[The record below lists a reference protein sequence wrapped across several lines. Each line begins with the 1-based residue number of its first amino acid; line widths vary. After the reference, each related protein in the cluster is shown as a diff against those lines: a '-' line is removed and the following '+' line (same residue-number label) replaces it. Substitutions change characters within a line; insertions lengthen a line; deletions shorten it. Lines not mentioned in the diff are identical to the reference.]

1 MKHPFTL
8 LVTTLL
14 CFAFAAC
21 IKDELPSAECDI
33 EVASVSLNDPET
45 VFFRASDTAIAVSS
59 DVTEIVFRLRPTV
72 TDLTFAPTFRLTQG
86 AMIQPANG
94 SQHDFAQGP
103 VTYTVTS
110 EDGRYRRIYRVSFRR
125 TSSTDTDEVHFDFE
139 HFMLDSLGVG
149 TVKYYVWRDPT
160 DDPAAG
166 SWATGNAGYSMTAW
180 GQPADSFPSV
190 PLADGYDG
198 HAVRLTTRSTGSLGR
213 MVRMPIAAGNLF
225 YGTFDVRSA
234 MQDALAATR
243 FGHPFDRRPIA
254 FTGYYTYRPASPVA
268 DRDSRVL
275 PGARDSAA
283 IYAIL
288 YRNRDA
294 NGRPVTLDG
303 TNIRTSPQIVA
314 TADMGFVP
322 PTDVWTPF
330 RLTFRYTADL
340 DRQLLAVRGYSLAI
354 VFSSS
359 RRGDRFVGAVGST
372 LCIDKIRIVCEKE

>member
-1 MKHPFTL
+1 MKYPFTL

-21 IKDELPSAECDI
+21 IKDELPGAECDI

-72 TDLTFAPTFRLTQG
+72 TDLTFAPTFRLTPG

-149 TVKYYVWRDPT
+149 TAKYYVWRDPT

-180 GQPADSFPSV
+180 EQPADSFPSV
-190 PLADGYDG
+190 SIAGGYDG
-198 HAVRLTTRSTGSLGR
+198 RAVRLTTRSTGYLGR

-225 YGTFDVRSA
+225 YGAFDVRSA

-243 FGHPFDRRPIA
+243 FGHPFDRQPIV
-254 FTGYYTYRPASPVA
+254 FTGYYIYWPATPVT
-268 DRDSRVL
+268 DRDGRVL
-275 PGARDSAA
+275 PSVRDSAA
-283 IYAIL
+283 IYAVF

-294 NGRPVTLDG
+294 NGRSVTLDG
-303 TNIRTSPQIVA
+303 TNICTSPQIIA
-314 TADMGFVP
+314 TAELGHVS
-322 PTDVWTPF
+322 PTDTWTPF
-330 RLTFRYTADL
+330 SLNFRYTAAI
-340 DRQLLAVRGYSLAI
+340 DRQLLVARGYSLAI

>member
-1 MKHPFTL
+1 MKHPFPL
-8 LVTTLL
+8 LATSLL

-21 IKDELPSAECDI
+21 IKDELPNSECDI
-33 EVASVSLNDPET
+33 EAVSISVSNPEA
-45 VFFRASDTAIAVSS
+45 VFFRAADTAQAVPS
-59 DVTEIVFRLRPTV
+59 DITEIVFRLRPTV
-72 TDLTFAPTFRLTQG
+72 KRLTFAPTFRLTPG
-86 AMIQPANG
+86 ATIQPANG

-110 EDGRYRRIYRVSFRR
+110 ENGRYHRTYRISFRC
-125 TSSTDTDEVHFDFE
+125 TSPTDADEVRFDFE
-139 HFMLDSLGVG
+139 HFALDSLGVG
-149 TVKYYVWRDPT
+149 TAKYYVWRDPT

-166 SWATGNAGYSMTAW
+166 GWATGNAGFSMTAW

-190 PLADGYDG
+190 PIAVGYDG

-213 MVRMPIAAGNLF
+213 MARMPIAAGNLF

-234 MQDALAATR
+234 MQDALSATR

>member
-1 MKHPFTL
+1 MKLSLPHL
-8 LVTTLL
+8 LAALL

-21 IKDELPSAECDI
+21 IKDELPGAECDI
-33 EVASVSLNDPET
+33 EAVSISISNPEA
-45 VFFRASDTAIAVSS
+45 VFFRVADTAMAVPS
-59 DVTEIVFRLRPTV
+59 DVTEIVFRVRPTV
-72 TDLTFAPTFRLTQG
+72 ANLTFAPTFRLSPG
-86 AMIQPANG
+86 AVIEPANG

-103 VTYTVTS
+103 ATYTVTS
-110 EDGRYRRIYRVSFRR
+110 EDGRYRRTYRISFRR
-125 TSSTDTDEVHFDFE
+125 TSPTGADEVRFDFE
-139 HFMLDSLGVG
+139 HFLLDSLGIG
-149 TVKYYVWRDPT
+149 TAKYYVWRDPT

-166 SWATGNAGYSMTAW
+166 GWATGNAGFSLTAW

-254 FTGYYTYRPASPVA
+254 FTGYYTYRPATPTT
-268 DRDSRVL
+268 DRDGHVL
-275 PGARDSAA
+275 PDARDSAA

-303 TNIRTSPQIVA
+303 TNVSTSPQIVA
-314 TADMGFVP
+314 KADMGFVR
-322 PTDVWTPF
+322 PTDAWTPF
-330 RLTFRYTADL
+330 RLTFRYTDAL
-340 DRQLLAVRGYSLAI
+340 DRQLLAARGYSLAI

-372 LCIDKIRIVCEKE
+372 LCIDKVCIVCEKE